1 MSDMTEAN
9 KRQALKDFVGQNIFS
24 LKDLFNETKGSDKG
38 ESMLEYYGKNVF
50 NLKVM
55 KNYLSEKAYKSL
67 STTIK
72 EAGRLDPA
80 IADEVADAMKTWAVS
95 KGATHFTHWFQPL
108 TGTTAEKHDA
118 FISPDSEGGVVLQF
132 SGKELTQGEP
142 DASSFPSG
150 GLRATFEAR
159 GYTAW
164 DPTSPAFIKEGPE
177 GATLCI
183 PTVFCG
189 YHGEALDKK
198 TPLLRSMAALSKQ
211 VCRLGTL
218 FGIDV
223 KGKRAYATLGPEQE
237 YFLIDK
243 SYFDARLDLIETGRT
258 LFGLKPAKHQQ
269 QEDHYFG
276 AIKPRVMAFMEDL
289 DRTLWTLGIPSKTR
303 HNEVAPAQYEIAPV
317 FEELNL
323 AVDHNMIAME
333 VMRQIADKHGLVC
346 LLHEK
351 PFAGVNGSGKHNNWS
366 IVGPDGKNWLYP
378 GKTPHENAKFLTVL
392 CAVIK
397 AVDSYADLLRVSVA
411 TAGND
416 HRLGANEAPP
426 AIVSI
431 FLGEQLCDI
440 IEQIE
445 KGEAKSSKDGGT
457 IHIGVDSLPIL
468 PRDATDR
475 NRTSPFAFTGAK
487 FEFRAV
493 GSNMSP
499 AGPNVILNTIVAEAL
514 DEICT
519 ELESSAKSKKDFNSS
534 LQKILQGIIK
544 KHKRVLFNGDN
555 YTPEWHAEAKKRG
568 LPNMKTTPESLEVLK
583 QEKNI
588 RVFKKYGVLSPKEV
602 DSRYEIYKHAYQTTL
617 QIEGSCASTIARTQI
632 IPAAV
637 SFQRQLA
644 ETIKI
649 VGAAGKTANSK
660 KLLKDVSGL
669 IEDVLSSAEVLE
681 ASLEKHDI
689 AKINS
694 GMMKLRSAVDGL
706 EALVPADL
714 WPLPSY
720 AEMLLMNN

>member
-1 MSDMTEAN
+1 MSEATRRQTVTEFDRAILEEVGGSN
-9 KRQALKDFVGQNIFS
+9 GKSIPDFYGENVFS
-24 LKDLFNETKGSDKG
+24 LKT
-38 ESMLEYYGKNVF
+38 MR
-50 NLKVM
+50 
-55 KNYLSEKAYKSL
+55 NYLSENAYNSL
-67 STTIK
+67 AATIR
-72 EAGRLDPA
+72 EAGRLDPS
-80 IADEVADAMKTWAVS
+80 IADEVADAMKSWAIA

-108 TGTTAEKHDA
+108 TGTTAEKHDS
-118 FISPDSEGGVVLQF
+118 FISPDAEGGVILKF
-132 SGKELTQGEP
+132 SGKELIQGEP

-183 PTVFCG
+183 PTIFCG

-211 VCRLGTL
+211 VCRLARL
-218 FGIDV
+218 FGIDT

-243 SYFDARLDLIETGRT
+243 SYYQARLDLVQTGRT
-258 LFGLKPAKHQQ
+258 LFGRKPAKHQQ

-276 AIKPRVMAFMEDL
+276 AIKPRVLAFMEDL
-289 DRTLWTLGIPSKTR
+289 DRTLWKLGIPAKTR
-303 HNEVAPAQYEIAPV
+303 HNEVSPAQYEIAPV

-323 AVDHNMIAME
+323 AVDHNMIGME
-333 VMRQIADKHGLVC
+333 VMRQLADKHGLVC

-351 PFAGVNGSGKHNNWS
+351 PFAGVNGSGKHNNWA

-378 GKTPHENAKFLTVL
+378 GKTPHDNAKFLAIL

-397 AVDSYADLLRVSVA
+397 AVDEYANLLRCSVA

-426 AIVSI
+426 AIISI
-431 FLGEQLCDI
+431 FLGDQLTDI

-445 KGEAKSSKDGGT
+445 KGTAKHSKEGGV
-457 IHIGVDSLPIL
+457 IEIGVDSLPVL

-499 AGPNVILNTIVAEAL
+499 AGPNVVLNTIVAQAL

-519 ELESSAKSKKDFNSS
+519 QLEKEVAAKKDFNHA
-534 LQKILQGIIK
+534 LQKVLQDIIK
-544 KHKRVLFNGDN
+544 KHKRVIFNGDN
-555 YTPEWHAEAKKRG
+555 YTDEWHAEAKKRG
-568 LPNMKTTPESLEVLK
+568 LPNLKSTPESLEVLK
-583 QEKNI
+583 EEKMI
-588 RVFKKYGVLSPKEV
+588 RLFERHGVLNPRELA
-602 DSRYEIYKHAYQTTL
+602 SRREIYKHAYETTVQL
-617 QIEGSCASTIARTQI
+617 EGNCAATMARTQI
-632 IPAAV
+632 IPAALA
-637 SFQRQLA
+637 FAKELA
-644 ETIKI
+644 ETIKAI
-649 VGAAGKTANSK
+649 GTAAKTTK
-660 KLLKDVSGL
+660 TKQLLK
-669 IEDVLSSAEVLE
+669 EVTLLTEAAITNTESLE
-681 ASLEKHDI
+681 AATAKHDA
-689 AKINS
+689 AKTNAAMLTLRNS
-694 GMMKLRSAVDGL
+694 IDAL
-706 EALVPADL
+706 EGLVPAEK
-714 WPLPSY
+714 WALPSY
-720 AEMLLMNN
+720 AEMLLMN